1 MYQKIQLPYSYDALE
16 PFLSARTINIH
27 FNRHYQN
34 YLNKLNE
41 ILNQQNYDYKY
52 SKEELVDHISEFP
65 LDVRD
70 DILYNLGGVL
80 NHELYFLEM
89 GRSNNV
95 PVGAIKEQIE
105 KQYSSFLEFQ
115 EEFIRVSKQLVGSG
129 YTFLVL
135 NKQKNLEIINTSN
148 QETPYSYG
156 LIPILALDLWEHAY
170 YLDYQN
176 KRNDYVENF
185 FQNIDFNYVNK
196 QYEKALQE
204 IKES

>member
-27 FNRHYQN
+27 FNRHYEN
-34 YLNKLNE
+34 YLNKLNQ
-41 ILNQQNYDYKY
+41 ILNKIGYDYKY
-52 SKEELVDHISEFP
+52 TKEELIEHISEFP

-70 DILYNLGGVL
+70 DILYNAGGVI
-80 NHELYFLEM
+80 NHELYFLGM
-89 GRSNNV
+89 GRSHNV
-95 PVGAIKEQIE
+95 PIGTIKEKID
-105 KQYSSFLEFQ
+105 KQYGSFLEFQ
-115 EEFIRVSKQLVGSG
+115 NEFIRISKQLVGSG

-135 NKQKNLEIINTSN
+135 NIQKNLEIINTSN

-176 KRNDYVENF
+176 KRDDYLENF
-185 FQNIDFNYVNK
+185 FQYIDFNYINK

-204 IKES
+204 IK